1 MTDATKRA
9 LADSLR
15 KLLLEKPL
23 PKITIGEVSTGAGVN
38 RQTFYYHFND
48 IVDLLLYGSGLI
60 GEGLIADPSFGFD
73 FENDF
78 SRLLL
83 YFKENRPVINN
94 VYPYLGKEAAETLFE
109 GISHEFVLHYVKKAA
124 LGVDSKDDDIKK
136 VSAFYGYAIKG
147 ILYDYISGGFSINIQ
162 DISHCISSILLGSLR
177 NSLINLAND
186 RLAR

>member
-38 RQTFYYHFND
+38 RQTFYYHFAD
-48 IVDLLLYGSGLI
+48 IVDLLLYGSTLI
-60 GEGLIADPSFGFD
+60 GDEIISDTSFGFD

-78 SRLLL
+78 LRVLS
-83 YFKENRPVINN
+83 YFKGNIAIVDNI
-94 VYPYLGKEAAETLFE
+94 YPYLEKEAAETLFE
-109 GISHEFVLHYVKKAA
+109 GITHEFMLHYVKKAA
-124 LGVDSKDDDIKK
+124 VGLEAKEEDVTRVCS
-136 VSAFYGYAIKG
+136 FYGHAIKG
-147 ILYDYISGGFSINIQ
+147 VLYDYVSTHFSLNIQ
-162 DISHCISSILLGSLR
+162 DVAHHASSLLLGSLR

>member
-23 PKITIGEVSTGAGVN
+23 PKITVGEVSTGAGVN

-48 IVDLLLYGSGLI
+48 IVDLLLYASGLI
-60 GEGLIADPSFGFD
+60 GESLIADPSFGFD

-78 SRLLL
+78 SRMLL
-83 YFKENRPVINN
+83 YFKENKNVVSN
-94 VYPYLGKEAAETLFE
+94 VYPYLEKEAAETLFE
-109 GISHEFVLHYVKKAA
+109 GISHEFVCHYVKKAA
-124 LGVDSKDDDIKK
+124 LGIDSKDDDIKK
-136 VSAFYGYAIKG
+136 VSVFYGHAIKG
-147 ILYDYISGGFSINIQ
+147 VLYDYVSGEFAMNVQ
-162 DISHCISSILLGSLR
+162 DVSHRTSAILLGSLR
-177 NSLINLAND
+177 NSLINLVND